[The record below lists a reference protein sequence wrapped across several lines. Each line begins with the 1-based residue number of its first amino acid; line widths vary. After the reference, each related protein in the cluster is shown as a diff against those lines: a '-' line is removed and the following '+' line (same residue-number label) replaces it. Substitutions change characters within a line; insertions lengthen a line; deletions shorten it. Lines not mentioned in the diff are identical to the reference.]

1 MLIHWLWYA
10 TLPGISDKEKIEL
23 LQHFQ
28 DPEDLFFA
36 EEHTLA
42 QIENLTP
49 EGIQILCSRDLTKA
63 REVLRECTDK
73 QIEILTY
80 ADAAYP
86 MRLKSLSDPPLVLY
100 YKGRLPAFDTLPL
113 IGVVGTRKASAY
125 GLSTAKRMGF
135 QITRCGGTV
144 VSGAATGIDSVAME
158 GGLMAGG
165 SVIGILGCGLDVIYP
180 ASNRRLFSE
189 ILRDGCLL
197 SEFPPGTPPLKWNF
211 PKRNRIISG
220 ISCGVLVVEAPKKS
234 GALITAGCAREQGRD
249 VFVIPGNVGVE
260 TCAGSNDLL
269 RGGAIYADCGWD
281 VMREYEALFPDR
293 IHRDETP
300 YQLVQLQDELEKPLI
315 KVAQRSSFQH
325 KKPLSAMKKEKKAID
340 NGAKAPYS
348 DPEDKSISLTD
359 QEKEILSR
367 LSQPLLVDDLIA
379 ASGLPAGVVL
389 ATLTVLEVK
398 GMITRLPGRRVSR
411 KG

>member
-36 EEHTLA
+36 EESTLA

-269 RGGAIYADCGWD
+269 RSGAIYADCGWD

>member
-10 TLPGISDKEKIEL
+10 TLPGIPEKEKIEL

-36 EEHTLA
+36 EESTLA
-42 QIENLTP
+42 QIENLTE

-269 RGGAIYADCGWD
+269 RSGAIYADCGWD
-281 VMREYEALFPDR
+281 VMREYESLFPDR

>member
-10 TLPGISDKEKIEL
+10 TLPGIPEKEKIEL

-36 EEHTLA
+36 EESTLA

-100 YKGRLPAFDTLPL
+100 YKGRLPAFDALPL

-269 RGGAIYADCGWD
+269 RSGAIYADCGWD

>member
-1 MLIHWLWYA
+1 MLIHWIWLA
-10 TLPGISDKEKIEL
+10 NCRPVSDRMKVEL
-23 LQHFQ
+23 LQHFR
-28 DPEDLFFA
+28 DPEDIYFA
-36 EEHTLA
+36 DADAFDHLERFSDEAKAALRDKNLHSA
-42 QIENLTP
+42 QK
-49 EGIQILCSRDLTKA
+49 ILDQCA
-63 REVLRECTDK
+63 RKD
-73 QIEILTY
+73 IHILTFR
-80 ADAAYP
+80 DAAYP
-86 MRLKSLSDPPLVLY
+86 GRLKNIPDPPLVLY
-100 YKGRLPAFDTLPL
+100 YKGNLPDFDGTPL

-269 RGGAIYADCGWD
+269 RSGAIYADCGWD
-281 VMREYEALFPDR
+281 VMREYESLFRDR

-315 KVAQRSSFQH
+315 KVAQRSSIQH
-325 KKPLSAMKKEKKAID
+325 KKP
-340 NGAKAPYS
+340 
-348 DPEDKSISLTD
+348 
-359 QEKEILSR
+359 
-367 LSQPLLVDDLIA
+367 
-379 ASGLPAGVVL
+379 
-389 ATLTVLEVK
+389 
-398 GMITRLPGRRVSR
+398 
-411 KG
+411 

>member
-86 MRLKSLSDPPLVLY
+86 VRLKSLSDPPLVLY
-100 YKGRLPAFDTLPL
+100 YKGRLPAFDALPL

-269 RGGAIYADCGWD
+269 RSGAIYADCGWD